1 MPSKELKFDVQA
13 RDKLIK
19 GVNLLADTVKVTLGP
34 KGRNVVLE
42 KTFGSPIIT
51 KDGVTVAKD
60 IELEGKVENMG
71 VQMVK
76 EVASKTGDIAGDGT
90 TTATVLAQSI
100 FTEGIKLVAAGRN
113 SMILKRGIDKAVE
126 AVVAEL
132 DKIARPVKDT
142 KEIAQVGI
150 ISANGDVEI
159 GEMIAH
165 AMDKVGWDGVITV
178 DEAKGTETVL
188 EVVEGM
194 QIDRGYLSPYFAT
207 NSDKMSCEMEEPYIL
222 LHESKLSNLQD
233 LLPLLE
239 QVAEARKPLLVV
251 AEDVESEV
259 LAALTLNKMRGVF
272 TCCAIKAPG
281 FGDRRKAMLQDLAA
295 VLGGECIS
303 SDLGVDLKTV
313 TLKQLGRARRVV
325 VEKNSTTFVEG
336 DGKAQ
341 DVKARMVQ
349 IRHEIE
355 ESKSDYDREKLEERL
370 GKLSG
375 GVAVILAG
383 AATETEMKEK
393 KMRIDDAIHA
403 TRAAVEEGIVPGGG
417 VAFIRCL
424 GTLDAIETSDEDE
437 AAGIRIVRRAV
448 EEPLRQIAR
457 NAGHEPSIIMA
468 KVRAGKDG
476 FGFNAATGEYGDMF
490 AQGVIDPKK
499 VARCAL
505 QNAASV
511 ASLLLTTEATI
522 NDKPLPHRRD
532 IPLPKMPKL
541 T

>member
-1 MPSKELKFDVQA
+1 
-13 RDKLIK
+13 
-19 GVNLLADTVKVTLGP
+19 
-34 KGRNVVLE
+34 
-42 KTFGSPIIT
+42 
-51 KDGVTVAKD
+51 
-60 IELEGKVENMG
+60 
-71 VQMVK
+71 
-76 EVASKTGDIAGDGT
+76 
-90 TTATVLAQSI
+90 
-100 FTEGIKLVAAGRN
+100 
-113 SMILKRGIDKAVE
+113 
-126 AVVAEL
+126 
-132 DKIARPVKDT
+132 
-142 KEIAQVGI
+142 
-150 ISANGDVEI
+150 
-159 GEMIAH
+159 
-165 AMDKVGWDGVITV
+165 
-178 DEAKGTETVL
+178 
-188 EVVEGM
+188 
-194 QIDRGYLSPYFAT
+194 
-207 NSDKMSCEMEEPYIL
+207 MEEPYIL

-417 VAFIRCL
+417 VGHSSVASGPWTPSRPRTKTRPPESASCA
-424 GTLDAIETSDEDE
+424 GPWRNPSDRSR
-437 AAGIRIVRRAV
+437 ATRAMSPPSSWPKSARAKTASASTRPRGNTGICSRRA
-448 EEPLRQIAR
+448 
-457 NAGHEPSIIMA
+457 SS
-468 KVRAGKDG
+468 
-476 FGFNAATGEYGDMF
+476 T
-490 AQGVIDPKK
+490 PKRF
-499 VARCAL
+499 ARCAL